1 MVLLYGIQQHQFLGV
16 SMTYSTF
23 NRNQVNALTQPMFMG
38 ESVNV
43 ARYDEQKHAV
53 FEALIE
59 KQLSFFWRPE
69 EVDLSR
75 DAVDFKK
82 MSDAE
87 KHIFISNLK
96 YQILLDSVQGRSP
109 NVAFLPIVSIPE
121 LETWIE
127 TWSFSETIHSR
138 SYTHIMRN
146 LFNDPSPEFMS
157 VTKNPHIVKRAKDV
171 SKYYDELI
179 WLVNIHNSLGEG
191 VYPRN
196 GEQVLVDRNA
206 ILEALYLCMCSVN
219 ALEAV
224 RFYVSFACTFAFI
237 EGSRKLMEGNSKIMR
252 LIARDE
258 ALHKVGTS
266 TIINLWHN
274 TDDCPDMRK
283 VANRLKEKG
292 RQIFLDAV
300 EQEKEW
306 AEYLFSNG
314 SMLGLNKDILG
325 QYVEFVADNA
335 MRQIGLESPF
345 NVSSNPLPWM
355 SNYLESDALQVA
367 PQESE
372 NSNYLVG
379 AIDANIEEGAFDDF
393 DDL

>member
-1 MVLLYGIQQHQFLGV
+1 M
-16 SMTYSTF
+16 SYSTF
-23 NRNQVNALTQPMFMG
+23 NRNQVNALTQPMFLG
-38 ESVNV
+38 ENVNV
-43 ARYDEQKHAV
+43 ARYDEQKHAI
-53 FEALIE
+53 FEKLTE

-75 DAVDFKK
+75 DAIDFAK
-82 MSDAE
+82 MSDTE
-87 KHIFISNLK
+87 KHIFTSNLK

-157 VTKNPHIVKRAKDV
+157 ITQNPHIIARAKDV

-179 WLVNIHNSLGEG
+179 WLVNIYNSLGEG
-191 VYPRN
+191 VYPRD
-196 GEQVLVDRNA
+196 GQQVNVDRNA
-206 ILEALYLCMCSVN
+206 ILESLYLCMCSVN

-237 EGSRKLMEGNSKIMR
+237 EGSRKLMEGNAKIMR

-266 TIINLWHN
+266 ATINIWHSTN
-274 TDDCPDMRK
+274 DCPEMRE
-283 VANRLKEKG
+283 VANRLKDKG

-300 EQEKEW
+300 AQEKEW

-314 SMLGLNKDILG
+314 SMLGLNKDILSDYIE
-325 QYVEFVADNA
+325 YVAHTA
-335 MRQIGLESPF
+335 MGQIGLESPF
-345 NVSSNPLPWM
+345 EVSSNPLPWM
-355 SNYLESDALQVA
+355 SNYLESDAVQVA

-372 NSNYLVG
+372 KSDYLVG
-379 AIDANIEEGAFDDF
+379 AIDSKVESGAFDDF
-393 DDL
+393 DFGDDL

>member
-1 MVLLYGIQQHQFLGV
+1 
-16 SMTYSTF
+16 
-23 NRNQVNALTQPMFMG
+23 
-38 ESVNV
+38 
-43 ARYDEQKHAV
+43 
-53 FEALIE
+53 
-59 KQLSFFWRPE
+59 
-69 EVDLSR
+69 
-75 DAVDFKK
+75 
-82 MSDAE
+82 
-87 KHIFISNLK
+87 
-96 YQILLDSVQGRSP
+96 
-109 NVAFLPIVSIPE
+109 VAFLPIVSIPE

-157 VTKNPHIVKRAKDV
+157 VIQNPHIIARAKDV

-179 WLVNIHNSLGEG
+179 WLVNIYNALGEG
-191 VYPRN
+191 VHAYK
-196 GEQVLVDRNA
+196 GERVTVNRTA
-206 ILEALYLCMCSVN
+206 ILEALYLCMCYVN

-258 ALHKVGTS
+258 QLHKVGTS
-266 TIINLWHN
+266 AIINIWHN
-274 TDDCPDMRK
+274 TQDCPEMHE

-306 AEYLFSNG
+306 ADYLFSNG
-314 SMLGLNKDILG
+314 SMLGLNAEILS
-325 QYVEFVADNA
+325 QYVEFVADGA
-335 MRQIGLESPF
+335 MKQIGLESPF
-345 NVSSNPLPWM
+345 TVSGNPLPWM
-355 SNYLESDALQVA
+355 SSYLESDNVQVA

-372 NSNYLVG
+372 KSDYLVG
-379 AIDANIEEGAFDDF
+379 AIDSNVSGGDFDDF
-393 DDL
+393 DLG